1 MVKASARNKMM
12 DYLAR
17 RDHSELELRQKLKKA
32 KFTPEEIEKAIDY
45 GKDNN
50 WIPTDEAS
58 KLALSEKAA
67 NALSIKK
74 KGILYINHF
83 LGEKGLPEV
92 EADGT
97 AELEKA
103 TNLIENKFSAF
114 LKKNGE
120 ELRRNFE
127 ERRKVEAK
135 MMRFL
140 GSRGF
145 EMDAITRVVKAALKK

>member
-32 KFTPEEIEKAIDY
+32 KFPPEEIEKAIEF
-45 GKDNN
+45 GKTHN

-67 NALSIKK
+67 SALSKKK
-74 KGILYINHF
+74 KGILFINHF
-83 LGEKGLPEV
+83 LSEKGLPEV
-92 EADGT
+92 EADGA

-103 TNLIENKFSAF
+103 TELIENKYSAF
-114 LKKNGE
+114 LEKNGE
-120 ELRRNFE
+120 KLRRNFE
-127 ERRKVEAK
+127 ERRKIEAK
-135 MMRFL
+135 IMRFL

-145 EMDAITRVVKAALKK
+145 EMEVITRVVKAALKK